1 MKVVAAT
8 GNLNKIR
15 EFKEILTGFTILS
28 QKEAGFNGDVEETGT
43 TFLENAILKAKAVAE
58 RLHVPALADDSGIC
72 CDALGGAPGIYSAR
86 YSGGH
91 GNDEENNLLLVKN
104 LHGKDHS
111 AYYYCAVAL
120 VFPDGRVL
128 SGEGRTD
135 GYVMEEPIGTNG
147 FGYDPYFF
155 STELKKPFG
164 LATPEEKNSVSHRY
178 RALKELFSKWEEL

>member
-8 GNLNKIR
+8 GNQNKIR
-15 EFKEILTGFTILS
+15 EFKQIMKGITILS
-28 QKEAGFNGDVEETGT
+28 QKEAGFDGEVEETGK
-43 TFLENAILKAKAVAE
+43 TFLENAVLKAKAVAKC
-58 RLHVPALADDSGIC
+58 LQLPALADDSGIC
-72 CDALGGAPGIYSAR
+72 CDALGGAPGIFSAR

-104 LHGKDHS
+104 LQGKDHS

-135 GYVMEEPIGTNG
+135 GFVMDEPIGTNG

-155 STELKKPFG
+155 STEIGKPFG
-164 LATPEEKNSVSHRY
+164 IASPEEKNAVSHRF
-178 RALKELFSKWEEL
+178 RALNDLFSKLEDL